1 MTGNTLVRARWA
13 IAGFFAVNGFVV
25 GSLAPQLPQLMPR
38 HDVGKPELGLLI
50 LGMGL
55 GAVAAMLFGG
65 RMIAAL
71 GSRRVTILFAV
82 LVSAAMPLVAMAP
95 SVASVALALAL
106 LGASLGS
113 MDIAMNANAV
123 DVERGLGRAIMSS
136 SHGFWSLGGFVGS
149 SLGGVTLAQFGAA
162 AHAVAVMVVALGMVW
177 VAKTWVIDF
186 RHAPEPDAA
195 GTATRP
201 ALFPRDVG
209 LWLLGGLALL
219 CMVPEGSV
227 LDWAAVYLAQDHGL
241 GIAGGAL
248 AFALFS
254 ATMAV
259 TRFAGDA
266 VRNRFGAVPV
276 LRVSALIGAT
286 GLVVAALAPT
296 APVAIAGF
304 AFSGIGVANLVPILF
319 SAAGNQPGHAPG
331 AGIATVTMVGYS
343 GILLAPASIGF
354 AAEAIGF
361 TATFLV
367 LALLLGVVAA
377 SAGRAAAADSLR
389 PPT

>member
-1 MTGNTLVRARWA
+1 MAGNELARARWA
-13 IAGFFAVNGFVV
+13 IAAFFAVNGFIV

-38 HDVGKPELGLLI
+38 HAVSKSELGLLI
-50 LGMGL
+50 LGLGL
-55 GAVAAMLFGG
+55 GAVGAMLFGG

-71 GSRRVTILFAV
+71 GSRRVTVLFAV
-82 LVSAAMPLVAMAP
+82 LVACALPLVAMAP
-95 SVASVALALAL
+95 TVASVALAMAL

-123 DVERGLGRAIMSS
+123 DVERGLARAIMSS
-136 SHGFWSLGGFVGS
+136 SHGFWSLGGFAGS
-149 SLGGVTLAQFGAA
+149 SAGGLALAQFGAA
-162 AHAVAVMVVALGMVW
+162 VHGVAAMAVALGVIW

-186 RHAPEPDAA
+186 RHAPAPSVA
-195 GTATRP
+195 GKARP
-201 ALFPRDVG
+201 ALFPRDAG

-219 CMVPEGSV
+219 CMVPEGAV
-227 LDWAAVYLAQDHGL
+227 LDWAAVYLGQDHGV

-254 ATMAV
+254 ATMAA

-276 LRVSALIGAT
+276 LRISALIGAV
-286 GLVVAALAPT
+286 GLVAAALAPSP
-296 APVAIAGF
+296 AVAIAGF

-354 AAEAIGF
+354 AADAFGF
-361 TATFLV
+361 KATFLV

-377 SAGRAAAADSLR
+377 SARRVAAADRLGA
-389 PPT
+389 PG